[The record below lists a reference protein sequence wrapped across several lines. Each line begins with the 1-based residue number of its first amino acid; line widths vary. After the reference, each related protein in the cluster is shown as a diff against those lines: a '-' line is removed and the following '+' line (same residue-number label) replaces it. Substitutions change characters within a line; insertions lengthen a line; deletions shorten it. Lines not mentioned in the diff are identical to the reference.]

1 MKRETCSAPI
11 CYRKLLSV
19 KGGEFGCRNRA
30 TGRAVPNT
38 GQRADCARFPRF
50 LPGSRQN
57 QDADR
62 EIATALAN
70 P

>member
-1 MKRETCSAPI
+1 MKRETCFALI
-11 CYRKLLSV
+11 CYRKLSV
-19 KGGEFGCRNRA
+19 MGGEFGCRKRA
-30 TGRAVPNT
+30 IGRAVPNT